1 MLKLYLILHKKK
13 KIIDSLK
20 TNSAD
25 VGSSEVQI
33 GLLSEKINNLTNH
46 FKKNKNDKHS
56 TRGLLFAVNRRK
68 RLLEYLKRKN
78 PESYTKIL
86 TKLKLRK

>member
-1 MLKLYLILHKKK
+1 MKNKEK

-20 TNSAD
+20 INSKD

-33 GLLSEKINNLTNH
+33 GLLSEKIGNLTNH

-68 RLLEYLKRKN
+68 RLLEYLKNNDADSYKN
-78 PESYTKIL
+78 VL
-86 TKLKLRK
+86 TKLNLRK

>member
-1 MLKLYLILHKKK
+1 MQKQKKE
-13 KIIDSLK
+13 IIDSLK
-20 TNSAD
+20 INSKD

-56 TRGLLFAVNRRK
+56 TRGLVKAVNQRK
-68 RLLEYLKRKN
+68 RLLEYLKDNNNVSYKN
-78 PESYTKIL
+78 IL